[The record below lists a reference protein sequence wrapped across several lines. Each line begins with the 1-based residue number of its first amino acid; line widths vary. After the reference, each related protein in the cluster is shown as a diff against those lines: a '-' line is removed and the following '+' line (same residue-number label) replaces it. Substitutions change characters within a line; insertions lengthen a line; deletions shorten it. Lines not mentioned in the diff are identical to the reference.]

1 MRQQIRP
8 YLLQAFIVCGFSFLP
23 LESRL
28 KILQNWRPPMTL
40 HVASTPE
47 HRANLI
53 GSLWMMAAMV
63 AFAFEDA
70 FVKAVS
76 EAHPVGQVLLVFGF
90 GGAVLFA
97 AVARIEKKRLLNP
110 DVLSRAMGI
119 RVVFEVVGRLF
130 YVLALA
136 LTPLSSTTAILQAT
150 PIIVVLGAAI
160 LFGEKV
166 GWRRWTAIIIGLIG
180 VLIILRPTAD
190 SFSALSLL
198 AVIGTIGFAGRDL
211 ASRAA
216 PVSLSTSILGFYG
229 FVAIILAGISF
240 SIWDGKAFTWLNT
253 ESLLYLLG
261 AVLMGAFAYA
271 ALMKAMR
278 TGDVSAVTPFRYTR
292 LLFGIALGMILF
304 GEEPDMMMII
314 GCVVVVLSGLFIL
327 WRGKT
332 A

>member
-1 MRQQIRP
+1 
-8 YLLQAFIVCGFSFLP
+8 
-23 LESRL
+23 
-28 KILQNWRPPMTL
+28 
-40 HVASTPE
+40 
-47 HRANLI
+47 
-53 GSLWMMAAMV
+53 MMAAMV

-97 AVARIEKKRLLNP
+97 VVARIEKKRLLNP

-240 SIWDGKAFTWLNT
+240 SIWDGKAFTWLST

-278 TGDVSAVTPFRYTR
+278 TGDVSAITPFRYTR

-304 GEEPDMMMII
+304 GEEPDMMMSI

>member
-1 MRQQIRP
+1 
-8 YLLQAFIVCGFSFLP
+8 
-23 LESRL
+23 
-28 KILQNWRPPMTL
+28 MTP
-40 HVASTPE
+40 HINPSP
-47 HRANLI
+47 HYRADLI
-53 GSLWMMAAMV
+53 GSIWMMAAMV
-63 AFAFEDA
+63 SFSFEDA

-76 EAHPVGQVLLVFGF
+76 EIHAVGQVLVVFGL
-90 GGAVLFA
+90 GGALLFA
-97 AVARIEKKRLLNP
+97 IVARLNKQRLLNP

-119 RVVFEVVGRLF
+119 RVVFEVIGRLF

-166 GWRRWTAIIIGLIG
+166 GWRRWAAIIVGLIG

-216 PVSLSTSILGFYG
+216 PLSLSTSILGFYG
-229 FVAIILAGISF
+229 FVAIILAGAVF
-240 SIWDGKAFTWLNT
+240 SIWDGKAFTWMGT
-253 ESLLYLLG
+253 QSLLYFVG
-261 AVLMGAFAYA
+261 AILMGAFAYA

-304 GEEPDMMMII
+304 DEKPDMLMMV
-314 GCVVVVLSGLFIL
+314 GCGIVVSSGLFIL
-327 WRGKT
+327 WRKKVT
-332 A
+332 EEQLDAQ

>member
-1 MRQQIRP
+1 
-8 YLLQAFIVCGFSFLP
+8 
-23 LESRL
+23 
-28 KILQNWRPPMTL
+28 MTP
-40 HVASTPE
+40 HINPSP
-47 HRANLI
+47 HYRADLI
-53 GSLWMMAAMV
+53 GSIWMMAAMV
-63 AFAFEDA
+63 AFSFEDA

-76 EAHPVGQVLLVFGF
+76 EIHAVGQVLVVFGL
-90 GGAVLFA
+90 GGALLFA
-97 AVARIEKKRLLNP
+97 IVARLNKQRLLNP

-119 RVVFEVVGRLF
+119 RIVFEVIGRLF

-166 GWRRWTAIIIGLIG
+166 GWRRWAAIIVGLIG

-216 PVSLSTSILGFYG
+216 PLSLSTSILGFYG
-229 FVAIILAGISF
+229 FVAIILAGVVF
-240 SIWDGKAFTWLNT
+240 SIWDGKAFTWMGT
-253 ESLLYLLG
+253 QSLLYFVG
-261 AVLMGAFAYA
+261 AILMGAFAYA

-304 GEEPDMMMII
+304 DEKPDVLMMV
-314 GCVVVVLSGLFIL
+314 GCGIVVSSGLFIL
-327 WRGKT
+327 WRKKVT
-332 A
+332 EEQLDAQ

>member
-1 MRQQIRP
+1 
-8 YLLQAFIVCGFSFLP
+8 
-23 LESRL
+23 
-28 KILQNWRPPMTL
+28 MTP
-40 HVASTPE
+40 HIASNPE

-53 GSLWMMAAMV
+53 GSIWMMAAMV
-63 AFAFEDA
+63 AFSFEDA

-76 EAHPVGQVLLVFGF
+76 ETHVVGQVLIVFGV
-90 GGAVLFA
+90 GGALLFA
-97 AVARIEKKRLLNP
+97 VVARINKQRLLNP

-119 RVVFEVVGRLF
+119 RIVFEVIGRLF

-150 PIIVVLGAAI
+150 PIIVVLGAAV

-166 GWRRWTAIIIGLIG
+166 GWRRWTAIIVGLIG

-229 FVAIILAGISF
+229 FVAIILAGIVF
-240 SIWDGKAFTWLNT
+240 SLWDGKAFTWMNT
-253 ESLLYLLG
+253 QSVLYFVG
-261 AVLMGAFAYA
+261 AILMGAFAYA

-278 TGDVSAVTPFRYTR
+278 IGDVSAVTPFRYTR

-304 GEEPDMMMII
+304 GEEPDMLMMI
-314 GCVVVVLSGLFIL
+314 GCGIVVLSGLFIL
-327 WRGKT
+327 WRRKIT
-332 A
+332 EEHLDTP

>member
-1 MRQQIRP
+1 
-8 YLLQAFIVCGFSFLP
+8 
-23 LESRL
+23 
-28 KILQNWRPPMTL
+28 
-40 HVASTPE
+40 
-47 HRANLI
+47 
-53 GSLWMMAAMV
+53 MV
-63 AFAFEDA
+63 AFSVEDA

-76 EAHPVGQVLLVFGF
+76 ESHAVGQVLLVFGL
-90 GGAVLFA
+90 GGAILFA
-97 AVARIEKKRLLNP
+97 VIARLQNKSLLNP

-119 RVVFEVVGRLF
+119 RIVFEVIGRLF

-166 GWRRWTAIIIGLIG
+166 GWRRWAAIIVGLIG
-180 VLIILRPTAD
+180 VLIILRPTTD

-229 FVAIILAGISF
+229 FVAIILAGLIY
-240 SIWDGKAFTWLNT
+240 SIWDGKAFSGLDGQ
-253 ESLLYLLG
+253 SLLYYLG
-261 AVLMGAFAYA
+261 AILMGAFAYA

-278 TGDVSAVTPFRYTR
+278 SGDVSAVTPFRYTR

-304 GEEPDMMMII
+304 GEEPDMPMMI
-314 GCVVVVLSGLFIL
+314 GCGIVVMSGLFIL
-327 WRGKT
+327 WRGKIT
-332 A
+332 AEHLDTQ

>member
-1 MRQQIRP
+1 MTPQI
-8 YLLQAFIVCGFSFLP
+8 
-23 LESRL
+23 
-28 KILQNWRPPMTL
+28 
-40 HVASTPE
+40 ASTPE

-53 GSLWMMAAMV
+53 GSIWMMAAMV
-63 AFAFEDA
+63 AFSFEDA

-76 EAHPVGQVLLVFGF
+76 ETHAVGQVLVVFGV
-90 GGAVLFA
+90 GGALLFA
-97 AVARIEKKRLLNP
+97 VVARINKQHLLNP

-119 RVVFEVVGRLF
+119 RIVFEVIGRLF

-150 PIIVVLGAAI
+150 PIIVVLGAAL

-166 GWRRWTAIIIGLIG
+166 GWRRWTAIIVGLIG

-229 FVAIILAGISF
+229 FVAIILAGIMFSF
-240 SIWDGKAFTWLNT
+240 WDGKAFTWMNT
-253 ESLLYLLG
+253 QSVLYFVG
-261 AVLMGAFAYA
+261 AILMGAFAYA

-278 TGDVSAVTPFRYTR
+278 IGDVSAVTPFRYTR

-304 GEEPDMMMII
+304 GEEPDLLMIV
-314 GCVVVVLSGLFIL
+314 GCGIVVLSGLFIL
-327 WRGKT
+327 WRRKIT
-332 A
+332 EEHLDTP

>member
-1 MRQQIRP
+1 
-8 YLLQAFIVCGFSFLP
+8 
-23 LESRL
+23 
-28 KILQNWRPPMTL
+28 MTP
-40 HVASTPE
+40 HADARNV
-47 HRANLI
+47 HRANLV

-63 AFAFEDA
+63 AFSFEDA

-76 EAHPVGQVLLVFGF
+76 ETHPVGQVLIVFGL
-90 GGAVLFA
+90 GGTLLFA
-97 AVARIEKKRLLNP
+97 VIARIQKKSLLNP

-119 RVVFEVVGRLF
+119 RVVFEVIGRLF

-166 GWRRWTAIIIGLIG
+166 GWRRWGAILIGLIG
-180 VLIILRPTAD
+180 VLIILRPTTH

-216 PVSLSTSILGFYG
+216 PVSLSTSLLGFYG
-229 FVAIILAGISF
+229 FVAIILAGVLF
-240 SIWDGKAFTWLNT
+240 SIWDGKAFTWFDGQ
-253 ESLLYLLG
+253 SLFYFLG
-261 AVLMGAFAYA
+261 AVLMGAFAYS

-278 TGDVSAVTPFRYTR
+278 SGDVSAVTPFRYTR
-292 LLFGIALGMILF
+292 LLFGIALGMTLF
-304 GEEPDMMMII
+304 GEEPDMMMMI
-314 GCVVVVLSGLFIL
+314 GCGIVVLSGLFIL
-327 WRGKT
+327 WRGKVT
-332 A
+332 AQPVAPR